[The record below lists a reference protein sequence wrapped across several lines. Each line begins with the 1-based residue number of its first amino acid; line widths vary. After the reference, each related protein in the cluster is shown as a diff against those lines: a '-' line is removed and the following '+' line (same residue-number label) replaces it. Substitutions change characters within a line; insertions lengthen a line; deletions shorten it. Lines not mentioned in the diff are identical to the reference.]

1 MFGSEKYRIWNRHP
15 GYNGGGK
22 GGSGTQTQ
30 KSEPWSGVQPYLKS
44 GYATG
49 QDLYMNNSPD
59 YYPGQTYANTDPLQ
73 TEARTGLEQY
83 ARGQMGQDVNG
94 LRQGF
99 GTLMGA
105 ADVNNN
111 PYLYQAAMGATR
123 PIVDQLTEQIL
134 PSIRSGAT
142 NTGQYGGSRQ
152 ALAEGTA
159 IGKATQA
166 MGDMTSG
173 MYSNAYQS
181 GLGTLSNALGMA
193 PQQMQM
199 WQSPY
204 STLDTLGG
212 QYQADQQKQIDAA
225 TKKWDYNEQLPYSQL
240 SDWMNILNA
249 GGGLGGTSKTSS
261 SGGGSDAMGAVGAVA
276 SIAAAFI

>member
-1 MFGSEKYRIWNRHP
+1 MFGSAKYRSFMRHP
-15 GYNGGGK
+15 GFNGK
-22 GGSGTQTQ
+22 SSGSQTQ
-30 KSEPWSGVQPYLKS
+30 KTEPWKGVQPYLKE
-44 GYATG
+44 GYNIG
-49 QDLYMNNSPD
+49 SNLYGNNSPD
-59 YYPGQTYANTDPLQ
+59 YYPGQTVAPTDPLQ

-134 PSIRSGAT
+134 PNIRSGAI

-181 GLGTLSNALGMA
+181 GLGTLTNALNMA
-193 PQQMQM
+193 PQQMQT

-204 STLDTLGG
+204 TTLNTLGG

-225 TKKWDYNEQLPYSQL
+225 TKRWDYNQQLPYQQL
-240 SDWMNILNA
+240 SDWMNILN
-249 GGGLGGTSKTSS
+249 GGANLGGTSTTKQ
-261 SGGGSDAMGAVGAVA
+261 SGGGSDAMGAIGAVA
-276 SIAAAFI
+276 SIAAAFGF